1 MARDVHP
8 QPMARN
14 AEIRYNAAPMK
25 IALIGSHGVGKTTL
39 CFELAAELK
48 RRSADV
54 EMVHEVARSCPL
66 PINQDTTVDAQ
77 SWILHTQIAAE
88 IRAAAEHDVVLCDRS
103 ALDNYCY
110 LVQAAGTVAA
120 WERFL
125 DAWIPTYD
133 WLVKVPIIEQP
144 AFDGVRAVDPGFQQ
158 RIELLL
164 EGMITSR
171 GLSPLRLDSQ
181 DRDGWCQRIVSTM
194 LPALEPTLPLF
205 SRDTG

>member
-1 MARDVHP
+1 
-8 QPMARN
+8 
-14 AEIRYNAAPMK
+14 MK

-39 CFELAAELK
+39 CYELAAELK
-48 RRSADV
+48 RRGADV
-54 EMVHEVARSCPL
+54 EMVREIARSCPL
-66 PINQDTTVDAQ
+66 PINQETTTDAQ

-88 IRAAAEHDVVLCDRS
+88 IHAAAEHEVVLCDRS

-110 LVQAAGTVAA
+110 LVQAAGTVSA

-133 WLVKVPIIEQP
+133 VLVKVPITDQP
-144 AFDGVRAVDPGFQQ
+144 AFDGIRAVDPSFQQ

-164 EGMITSR
+164 EGMITTR
-171 GLSPLRLDSQ
+171 GIAPLRLAAN
-181 DRDGWCQRIVSTM
+181 DRDGWSRRIVDTM

-205 SRDTG
+205 SRDNQ